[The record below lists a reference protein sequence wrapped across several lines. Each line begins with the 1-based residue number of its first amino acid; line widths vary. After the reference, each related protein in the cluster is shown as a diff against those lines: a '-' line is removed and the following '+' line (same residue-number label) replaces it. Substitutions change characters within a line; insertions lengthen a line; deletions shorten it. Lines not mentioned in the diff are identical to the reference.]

1 MVAFSGF
8 EFGPMARAELA
19 AQSGTAN
26 DEDNEQ
32 MLEEPIAHKNAKAI
46 FVWLPL
52 LAMVGI
58 LFFLLV
64 PLGFPLNSVPSLAF
78 RGALS
83 SAYFYSAMT
92 LIVLMMIY
100 GVKSFKES
108 MIIYFYGISKMSN
121 VLIILVLAWSLSAL
135 GNNLGTPEYIISLAE
150 GNFAPY
156 FVPLIAFLFG
166 ASMSFATGSSWGTYA
181 IMMPLII
188 AVAHALGAPM
198 HVSIGAVL
206 SGGMF
211 GDHCSPISDTTIL
224 SASGAGCNQFDHVKT
239 QLPYELFNG
248 SICVIAYLVAGITE
262 SNLVFIPGII
272 LLGIG
277 LFMLNK
283 AAGIK
288 IPKLETHT

>member
-1 MVAFSGF
+1 MVPLVAFSGY
-8 EFGPMARAELA
+8 EFGPMARAEQR
-19 AQSGTAN
+19 AQEGITL
-26 DEDNEQ
+26 EDDNG
-32 MLEEPIAHKNAKAI
+32 LEISDTISHPNAKAI

-52 LAMVGI
+52 LMMVGI

-64 PLGFPLNSVPSLAF
+64 PLGFPLKSVPSLAF

-83 SAYFYSAMT
+83 SAYFFSSVT
-92 LIVLMMIY
+92 LIALMLMH

-108 MIIYFYGISKMSN
+108 MAIYFGGINKMTS
-121 VLIILVLAWSLSAL
+121 VLIILVLAWSLSSV
-135 GNNLGTPEYIISLAE
+135 GKNLGAAQYIISMAE

-156 FVPLIAFLFG
+156 LVPVIAFLFG
-166 ASMSFATGSSWGTYA
+166 AIMSFATGSSWGTYA

-198 HVSIGAVL
+198 HVCIGAVL

-224 SASGAGCNQFDHVKT
+224 SASGAGCSQFDHVRT

-248 SICVIAYLVAGITE
+248 SICVVSY
-262 SNLVFIPGII
+262 I
-272 LLGIG
+272 LAW
-277 LFMLNK
+277 LNGK
-283 AAGIK
+283 
-288 IPKLETHT
+288 